1 MSAPQKHSDKK
12 VVIAAVSKTNHGK
25 GAARELRRNG
35 MIPAVIYNVG
45 KDSQSIAVKATDLA
59 ASLRLGHFF
68 THNHE
73 LSLDGKSVR
82 VLARDI
88 QRDVVTDVPMHIDF
102 IPYNPKSVVH
112 VNVAVRVEGTE
123 TSPGIKVGG
132 VLQLIEAEI
141 EVICRADSI
150 PEEIVVSVA
159 ELDIGDSVHLSSVK
173 LPEGVKP
180 AVTDRDLTIVS
191 VVSTRTSATA
201 EDEAADAAA
210 HDAVVAAAEVPA
222 TEQKAEPEAAEGD
235 KK

>member
-1 MSAPQKHSDKK
+1 MSAPHKHAAKK
-12 VVIAAVSKTNHGK
+12 VVINAVTKTVHGK
-25 GAARELRRNG
+25 GGAREMRRNG
-35 MIPAVIYNVG
+35 MIPAVIYNSG

-59 ASLRLGHFF
+59 AALRAGHFF

-73 LSLDGKSVR
+73 LSLDGKTVK

-88 QRDVVTDVPMHIDF
+88 QRNVVTDVPMHVDF
-102 IPYNPKSVVH
+102 IPYNPKSIVH
-112 VNVAVRVEGTE
+112 VNVSVRVEGE
-123 TSPGIKVGG
+123 ELSPGIKVGG
-132 VLQLIEAEI
+132 VLQLVEAEI

-159 ELDIGDSVHLSSVK
+159 ALDIGESVHLSDVK

-191 VVSTRTSATA
+191 VVSTRTSNTA

-210 HDAVVAAAEVPA
+210 ATAAAEVPA
-222 TEQKAEPEAAEGD
+222 TAQKGDDKAED